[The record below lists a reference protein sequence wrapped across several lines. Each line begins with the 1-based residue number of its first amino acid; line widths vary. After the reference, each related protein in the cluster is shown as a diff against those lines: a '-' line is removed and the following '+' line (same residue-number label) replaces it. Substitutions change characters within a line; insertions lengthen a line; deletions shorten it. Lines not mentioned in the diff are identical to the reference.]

1 MFPLLVCIAR
11 DSVIGMWPLKK
22 KLMMQ
27 KTKKSDTKFHSKNN
41 KTEIKDAKRADTAIN
56 FFAKLGSFPL
66 SANHPQKGGPKTLD
80 HCIGD
85 INTPI
90 SAGEKL
96 LKFNHRD
103 K

>member
-1 MFPLLVCIAR
+1 M
-11 DSVIGMWPLKK
+11 GMWPLKK

-27 KTKKSDTKFHSKNN
+27 KTKKSDTNVHSKNN